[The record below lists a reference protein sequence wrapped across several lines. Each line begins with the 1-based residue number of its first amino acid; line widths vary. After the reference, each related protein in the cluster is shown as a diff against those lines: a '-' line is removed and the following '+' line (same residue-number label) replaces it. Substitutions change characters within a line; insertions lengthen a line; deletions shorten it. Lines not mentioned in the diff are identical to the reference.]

1 MIALDADFSGN
12 IIGKGFP
19 AGMADTT
26 LVDIMPQVDPVIKN
40 LFIEPTLSIVYRP
53 ILFFRVK
60 SMLG

>member
-1 MIALDADFSGN
+1 MIALDADLSGN

-26 LVDIMPQVDPVIKN
+26 LGGYYAAGGSGDKKLIYRTDVINSVPPYPV
-40 LFIEPTLSIVYRP
+40 
-53 ILFFRVK
+53 FRVK